1 MTMRLAL
8 AWLAAPVFAA
18 AADSATF
25 TTRSLTPETALKAA
39 QAALAKCRSDGFQV
53 AVAIVDRGGLAQ
65 VVLRDRFAGAHT
77 LDVATNKA
85 WSAVSFRGSTAD
97 LERASRPGEVMSGLR
112 HFPRT
117 TAVAG
122 GLPVEAG
129 GSILGGIGVSGAPG
143 GANDEACAAA
153 GLKAIAEDLEL

>member
-1 MTMRLAL
+1 MTMRRAL
-8 AWLAAPVFAA
+8 AWLPPPLFAA

-97 LERASRPGEVMSGLR
+97 LERASRP
-112 HFPRT
+112 
-117 TAVAG
+117 
-122 GLPVEAG
+122 
-129 GSILGGIGVSGAPG
+129 
-143 GANDEACAAA
+143 
-153 GLKAIAEDLEL
+153 